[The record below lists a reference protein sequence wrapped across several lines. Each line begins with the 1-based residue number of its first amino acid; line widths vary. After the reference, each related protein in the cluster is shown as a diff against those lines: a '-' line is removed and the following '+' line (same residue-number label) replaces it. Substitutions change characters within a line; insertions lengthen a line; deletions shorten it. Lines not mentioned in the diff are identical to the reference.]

1 MKSYVICYDISD
13 EKRLVKLA
21 KLLEQEA
28 FRIQKS
34 IFVLWEATENELL
47 ALVQKIKTI
56 IDQEHDDVRVYAIK
70 KSGYCLG
77 AATNLDEPFLL
88 IGF

>member
-1 MKSYVICYDISD
+1 MKNYLICYDISD
-13 EKRLVKLA
+13 DKRLVKLA

-47 ALVQKIKTI
+47 ILVQKMKTL
-56 IDQEHDDVRVYAIK
+56 IDQEKDDVRVYTIK
-70 KSGYCLG
+70 NSGHCLG
-77 AATNLDEPFLL
+77 VATNLNEPFLL